1 MLAQV
6 LSTPLWGKFVR
17 HKDIEWQIGP
27 SGQDGHLYY
36 KNIYK
41 TIKKQLF
48 ELERNWNTGNC
59 TFRNIDCG
67 PGGAD
72 LCFKLGEKYIATGLL
87 DHTVKLWNRKTFSCD
102 KVFQGH
108 RDHVA
113 CLQFDSNL
121 LISGSYDKT
130 IRVWDF
136 ETTELVNNLL
146 N

>member
-1 MLAQV
+1 M
-6 LSTPLWGKFVR
+6 
-17 HKDIEWQIGP
+17 
-27 SGQDGHLYY
+27 
-36 KNIYK
+36 
-41 TIKKQLF
+41 
-48 ELERNWNTGNC
+48 
-59 TFRNIDCG
+59 
-67 PGGAD
+67 
-72 LCFKLGEKYIATGLL
+72 CFKLGEKYIATGLL

-136 ETTELVNNLL
+136 ETTELVNILL